1 MTPDDLLLDLYC
13 GMGTIGLSMADHC
26 RELIGVEIVPEA
38 IESAKA
44 NAARMGDA
52 IAAKSRFFCA
62 DAGKAASQLAA
73 EGLHPDVVM
82 LDPPRKGC
90 DEATLSAVVTMSPR
104 RVVYVSCNPETMA
117 RDLALLTAKG
127 YRAEGFTPVDLF
139 PQTAHCEVVGAL
151 TRSQKSKG

>member
-1 MTPDDLLLDLYC
+1 MSNFSYLKNKLLIKQMENRISCYIQSTSTNLESK
-13 GMGTIGLSMADHC
+13 LSNKF
-26 RELIGVEIVPEA
+26 ELGKKIGVAP
-38 IESAKA
+38 K
-44 NAARMGDA
+44 
-52 IAAKSRFFCA
+52 
-62 DAGKAASQLAA
+62 
-73 EGLHPDVVM
+73 
-82 LDPPRKGC
+82 
-90 DEATLSAVVTMSPR
+90 

>member
-1 MTPDDLLLDLYC
+1 MQFDPF
-13 GMGTIGLSMADHC
+13 A
-26 RELIGVEIVPEA
+26 
-38 IESAKA
+38 
-44 NAARMGDA
+44 
-52 IAAKSRFFCA
+52 A
-62 DAGKAASQLAA
+62 DATQWITEAAAA
-73 EGLHPDVVM
+73 GQRADVIFM
-82 LDPPRKGC
+82 DPPREGSTPQFIESVARMAPK
-90 DEATLSAVVTMSPR
+90 